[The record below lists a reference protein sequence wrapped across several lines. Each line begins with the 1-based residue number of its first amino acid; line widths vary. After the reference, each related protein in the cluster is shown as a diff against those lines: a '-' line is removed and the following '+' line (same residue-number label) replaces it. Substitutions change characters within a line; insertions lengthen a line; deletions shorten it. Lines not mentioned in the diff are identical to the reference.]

1 MPLAAGQ
8 FNRDV
13 YLEAI
18 KRRAASFDKRVG
30 TSAICNIQ

>member
-18 KRRAASFDKRVG
+18 KRRAVSLDKRIG
-30 TSAICNIQ
+30 TSAVCSLQ

>member
-18 KRRAASFDKRVG
+18 KRRAVTMGKRVG
-30 TSAICNIQ
+30 TSTVCNVQ